1 MPFDGGCLG
10 IAFADVGS
18 DMFAERVL
26 VGNSLRQAHV
36 RQDGQLDFGDI
47 EPTAVLGGVVNLQPL
62 RQASGRVRG
71 EGFVERAQLV
81 SIEVI
86 AD

>member
-26 VGNSLRQAHV
+26 VGNSLRQAHI

-47 EPTAVLGGVVNLQPL
+47 EPTAVLGGVVELNLSRDGARL
-62 RQASGRVRG
+62 FGRERR
-71 EGFVERAQLV
+71 VERRCLMR
-81 SIEVI
+81 IY
-86 AD
+86 